1 MKFEIKKNEQRNL
14 SRYVNEDITLARQF
28 GKVMYKE
35 FGNFISCLVLFGS
48 AAKNIPSPKRDIDI
62 LIVLDD
68 VRIKFTK
75 ELVETYRILT
85 ERAIADVEPQRLH
98 VQSMKLTA
106 FWEYVRAGDP
116 VAINIL
122 RSGVA
127 LIDTGFFDPLQALL
141 DQGRIRPSDES
152 VWTYFTMAPAS
163 LHRAEQHLLTAVV
176 DLYWAAID
184 AAHAALM
191 TVGETPPSPS
201 HSVDMIRDVLV
212 DKHHLSGQ
220 CARAME
226 ELYKAFKGITHRDIK
241 SVSAKDYERY
251 KRLAASFVHDA
262 QVFIEHYRSKDWS

>member
-1 MKFEIKKNEQRNL
+1 MKFDIKKNEQKNL
-14 SRYVNEDITLARQF
+14 SRYASEDIEIARKF
-28 GKVMYKE
+28 AKMMYKE
-35 FGNFISCLVLFGS
+35 LGNFIQCLVMFGS
-48 AAKNIPSPKRDIDI
+48 AAKQSANPKRDIDI

-85 ERAIADVEPQRLH
+85 EKAIMNVDPQRLH

-106 FWEYVRAGDP
+106 FWEYVRAGDA

-152 VWTYFTMAPAS
+152 IFTYLTMSPAS
-163 LHRAEQHLLTAVV
+163 MHRSKQHLLTAAV

-184 AAHAALM
+184 SAHAALM
-191 TVGETPPSPS
+191 TIGETPPSPD
-201 HSVDMIRDVLV
+201 HITTMIDDKLV
-212 DKHHLSGQ
+212 RPGHVHRSATKTMH
-220 CARAME
+220 
-226 ELYKAFKGITHRDIK
+226 ELYKTFKGVVHRDIK
-241 SVSAKDYERY
+241 ELSGKDYDLLR
-251 KRLAASFVHDA
+251 KKADDFVKEMRAFVEYHKA
-262 QVFIEHYRSKDWS
+262 L